1 MIILPIFDSAKHI
14 EDQINFSYL
23 SEEYN
28 IKDLEI
34 IHKYLNL
41 CSSTRAF
48 NQYRKIETL
57 FHWCTLIAKISLID
71 LTPMD
76 LNF

>member
-14 EDQINFSYL
+14 ENQINFSYL

-48 NQYRKIETL
+48 IQYRKI
-57 FHWCTLIAKISLID
+57 
-71 LTPMD
+71 
-76 LNF
+76 